1 MSERWNTARSAGTTP
16 AGSRFPERPACGP
29 SRQERAPQAAH
40 DIP

>member
-16 AGSRFPERPACGP
+16 AGSRFPERPACDP
-29 SRQERAPQAAH
+29 SRQERAPRAAH